1 MNVLSEILSSRGRAE
16 IFRMLFGVSDTP
28 LHLREIQRRSHL
40 TIAPVQQEIRK
51 LVRLELV
58 TLRKDGNRVYYQ
70 ANKNN
75 PLYEDLHRIVLKT
88 CGLADIL
95 RNSLDH
101 ASIRCSFIF
110 GSFARNEEK
119 AESDIDLMIIG
130 DVGLREISSMLSGA
144 SAVIG
149 REINPHVLTP
159 GEFKKRSKI
168 KDPFIRRIS
177 ATEKIFIT
185 GDADEFERLAE

>member
-88 CGLADIL
+88 YGLVDIL

-110 GSFARNEEK
+110 GSFSRNEEK

-130 DVGLREISSMLSGA
+130 DVGLREISAMLSGA

-159 GEFKKRSKI
+159 GEFKKRLKI
-168 KDPFIRRIS
+168 KDSFIRRIS
-177 ATEKIFIT
+177 ATEKIYIT

>member
-88 CGLADIL
+88 YGLVDIL
-95 RNSLDH
+95 RNALNH
-101 ASIRCSFIF
+101 GSIRCSFIF

-130 DVGLREISSMLSGA
+130 NVGLRDISSMLSGA

-177 ATEKIFIT
+177 DTDKIFIT